1 MPKLR
6 CLLVDDEPLAL
17 RLLAGYVERIPFLEL
32 VGTCRSAIEAMQ
44 VLQREQVDVLF
55 LDVQMPDLTGVE
67 FVRTIRPQAAVVFTT
82 AYKQYA
88 VEGFDLDAVDYLIKP
103 IPFDRFLKAATKVQE
118 RLQPAAPPAPVLVA
132 APVPPAAPV
141 EEYIFV
147 KADYHT
153 QRVTLRDIRYLEGLK
168 DYVKIHLGA
177 AKPLLTLNS
186 LRAFEERLPATDFVR
201 VHRSYIVALNWIDS
215 IRKNRIYMGE
225 VVIPIGDAYAESFH
239 QLIEQRNMH

>member
-1 MPKLR
+1 MLR

-44 VLQREQVDVLF
+44 VLQRESVDVLF
-55 LDVQMPDLTGVE
+55 LDVQMPDLTGVD
-67 FVRTIRPQAAVVFTT
+67 FVRTLRPNAAVVFTT

-118 RLQPAAPPAPVLVA
+118 RLQPAAPPAAGA
-132 APVPPAAPV
+132 APAAPAPAAA
-141 EEYIFV
+141 EEFIFV

-168 DYVKIHLGA
+168 DYVKIHTGA
-177 AKPLLTLNS
+177 GKPLLTLNS
-186 LRAFEERLPATDFVR
+186 LRAFEERLPATEFVR

-215 IRKNRIYMGE
+215 IRKNRIYLAGD
-225 VVIPIGDAYAESFH
+225 VVIPVGDAYAEAFH